1 MTTYIEQENEQKQ
14 EVLRLEEAEK
24 VTRREVSV

>member
-1 MTTYIEQENEQKQ
+1 MKTYIEQEKEQKQ

-24 VTRREVSV
+24 VMRREVA

>member
-1 MTTYIEQENEQKQ
+1 MKTYIEQEKEQKQ

-24 VTRREVSV
+24 VIRREVA